1 MRSSPLPTAAFAR
14 LLLGAMGLA
23 ALAPLAACGGNVVVD
38 GKANGNG
45 NGGDGGSG
53 GAEGGGGSGGAEP
66 CVPTV
71 GEGQKLKHVCLPSC
85 PPEGEEQAALS
96 PLVESDSC
104 DDFCCTST
112 WISSI
117 ECGPI
122 LEGGKCCFDLTTK
135 SEEICMGRPFVA
147 GGGERSRDV
156 PRARIAPPRGGD
168 GWADKLAPEM
178 SRLAPDTRSALSAA
192 WLRDALF
199 EHASIASFARF
210 AMELLAV
217 GAPADLV
224 AEAQQAMGDEV
235 GHARACFGLAAAYGG
250 APIGPGPLDVGGCE
264 PRARLADMAEA
275 AAEEGCVGETL
286 SALSARAALAG
297 ARDPAVRA
305 ALERIATEEEA
316 HAALSWR
323 FVAWALAQGDAE
335 TTARVRRVF
344 EELRGVPRADADPP
358 GIELTTWRAHG
369 RLPAADQQ
377 GVFRRGLAEVVRPC
391 ATALLA
397 SVAGRNAPEARA
409 ASAS

>member
-14 LLLGAMGLA
+14 LLLGAMGIA
-23 ALAPLAACGGNVVVD
+23 ALAPLAACGGNVVLD
-38 GKANGNG
+38 SKSNGDGNG
-45 NGGDGGSG
+45 NGGEGGSG
-53 GAEGGGGSGGAEP
+53 GADGGGGSGGAEP

-71 GEGQKLKHVCLPSC
+71 GEGQTLKHVCLPSC
-85 PPEGEEQAALS
+85 PPEGEEGAALS

-104 DDFCCTST
+104 DEWCCFST

-147 GGGERSRDV
+147 GGAER
-156 PRARIAPPRGGD
+156 PRARVARPRAGD
-168 GWADKLAPEM
+168 GWADSLAPDVT
-178 SRLAPDTRSALSAA
+178 LLDKDTRSALSTA

-217 GAPADLV
+217 GAPADIV

-235 GHARACFGLAAAYGG
+235 GHARACFGLAAAYGR
-250 APIGPGPLDVGGCE
+250 ASVGPGPLDVAGCE
-264 PRARLADMAEA
+264 LRARLADIAEA

-305 ALERIATEEEA
+305 ALERIAAEEEA

-344 EELRGVPRADADPP
+344 EELRGVPRADAADPP
-358 GIELTTWRAHG
+358 GVDTTAWRAHG
-369 RLPAADQQ
+369 RLPAAEQQ
-377 GVFRRGLAEVVRPC
+377 DVFRRGLAEVVHPC

-397 SVAGRNAPEARA
+397 ST
-409 ASAS
+409 